1 MDKLI
6 NMKLKF
12 NFKRW
17 NRFFT
22 YDTRYIAVIFY
33 SIIYLISVITLT
45 LCFENFFC
53 EALLISV
60 GLTLL
65 FVFCEVITIPLITV
79 FDYLFISN
87 LISDKLENIKSGSK
101 FRFASIS
108 FKSGE
113 TKYFI
118 LGKKKFLDYYRYITF
133 DMRNK
138 NMVNFAYGEIFDPD
152 DIEHNRGFTDL
163 EEAKKYFINLKTLI
177 EDSKQK
183 QQEKDKK
190 IRDKQVKK
198 IKSLSFKF

>member
-1 MDKLI
+1 
-6 NMKLKF
+6 MKLKF

-17 NRFFT
+17 NHFCT
-22 YDTRYIAVIFY
+22 YDTNYIALIFY

-45 LCFENFFC
+45 LCFENFFG
-53 EALLISV
+53 EALLISL
-60 GLTLL
+60 GITLL
-65 FVFCEVITIPLITV
+65 FVFCEVITIPMITI
-79 FDYLFISN
+79 FDYLFVSK
-87 LISDKLENIKSGSK
+87 LISDKLENITSGAK

-118 LGKKKFLDYYRYITF
+118 LGKKKFLDYYRYIVF

-138 NMVNFAYGEIFDPD
+138 NMVNFAYGEKFDPD
-152 DIEHNRGFTDL
+152 DIEHNRGFKDI
-163 EEAKKYFINLKTLI
+163 EEAKKYFINIKTLI